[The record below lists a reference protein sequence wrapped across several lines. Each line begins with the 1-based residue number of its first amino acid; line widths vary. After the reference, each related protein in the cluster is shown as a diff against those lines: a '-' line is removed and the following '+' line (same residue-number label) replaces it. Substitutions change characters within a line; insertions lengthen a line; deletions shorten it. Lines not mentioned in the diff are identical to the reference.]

1 MELILVIQSWWILVE
16 NIDGILGDK
25 SFILD
30 GTGLKSNQEAQE
42 LHKENIDKLQ
52 VTFCAYFQFA
62 RFYTRTLIWCSDLF

>member
-52 VTFCAYFQFA
+52 VTFCA
-62 RFYTRTLIWCSDLF
+62 